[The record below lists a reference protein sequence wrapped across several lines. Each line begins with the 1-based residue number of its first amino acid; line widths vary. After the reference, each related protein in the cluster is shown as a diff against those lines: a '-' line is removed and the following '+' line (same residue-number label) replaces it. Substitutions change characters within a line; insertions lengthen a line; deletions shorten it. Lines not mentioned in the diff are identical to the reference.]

1 MSTTVSSFYNGEV
14 RRLQEKQQSADEI
27 THSNERLAA
36 LNDSYRKRYAKYV
49 QMLMVLVSAFAIY
62 LAVVLLQKLF
72 PVIPQVAIDIVTIV
86 LIFLVAFYLFN
97 AGMELYSRSLINYDE
112 LDLPA
117 YDSSGVDVTNLAKK
131 GQVFAGVN
139 ENVCVGEEC
148 CPNFYDKNTNTCSL
162 TSGLAGF
169 TTIEDMNN
177 TVPFDSPLLQR
188 KPNAENVKPIQP
200 DISFST
206 F

>member
-139 ENVCVGEEC
+139 GNVCVGEEC

>member
-1 MSTTVSSFYNGEV
+1 MPTTVSSFYNDEV
-14 RRLQEKQQSADEI
+14 QRLQKKQQSADEI

-139 ENVCVGEEC
+139 GNVCVGEEC
-148 CPNFYDKNTNTCSL
+148 CPNFYDKTTNTCSL